1 MSSLDFQGLF
11 QAERAAREADRKSYE
26 AEKNDIKKFYSDIVK
41 AKEDLVKAKE
51 DLLALQVQINLKLEA
66 ELLAKESELR
76 AVATMRPLIELG
88 CCKYAKTTN
97 STVAVQT
104 FVQNEL
110 DNQNSTQKK
119 WLTDTLTALEGN
131 AMMLS
136 DVKREFTDLYHE
148 LSKKIHHPELKIA
161 KGFVCGGD
169 APLRIATALVLL
181 KLQDLKLLSYEIT
194 YADES
199 YRPLKQLVGGV
210 VI

>member
-11 QAERAAREADRKSYE
+11 LAERAAREADRKSYE
-26 AEKNDIKKFYSDIVK
+26 AEKNDIKKLYSDI
-41 AKEDLVKAKE
+41 VKAKE

-88 CCKYAKTTN
+88 CCKYAKTSN

-148 LSKKIHHPELKIA
+148 LLKKIHHPELKIA